1 MQADPTRPTPASTVA
16 AAAPQAWRLFLPYL
30 RPHRAGLIA
39 HAAAAALLSLSVLPV
54 LWLVRLVFDR
64 AIPQLDIG
72 LLFIVGA
79 GIVLIR
85 LAVIGVSLLLRRRVV
100 HMIKSAVLG
109 LREDLLSRIYANTRE
124 GLSRNEIDRLQN
136 RIVQESERIDVVCS
150 GALSNVLPAI
160 FSSLALF
167 SVLLVYSPILVLL
180 VALVVPALWA
190 VARLTNR
197 GVRRDVAHFQSA
209 FEAFNKGVSFVLRQI
224 DLTRAQGYEREEL
237 ARQKAHLRR
246 LAQDGEQMS
255 WSFAVH
261 GQMQTAVTGVAGIV
275 LLVFGGLQVAQGR
288 LTIGELLAFYFGATL
303 LNGAMSTVSRGSAEI
318 VSAGLS
324 MDKLAALLEPDPRAV
339 YSGSGQI
346 AFAGGFELRGVA
358 FAYPE
363 APVLQGLDLKVAPG
377 ERVAIIGANGS
388 GKTTLL
394 HMLLGLVRPHAG
406 SVRSGGQAYE
416 DLDTSALRRQI
427 GVVMQQSGF
436 FFGSVRSNLCYGS
449 PDVPE
454 ETMFAAA
461 RLAGA
466 HDFIS
471 ALALG
476 YDTIVGDSGTTLSG
490 GECQRIAIA
499 RALLRSPRA
508 LIFDEPTNHLDVQAV
523 AELMHALARLEDAPT
538 IILVSHDARV
548 LDMVHRT
555 YELRNGRLASVPPPA
570 AAPAPAPATALS
582 PAPAPAAMPVA
593 A

>member
-1 MQADPTRPTPASTVA
+1 MSADPLQHA
-16 AAAPQAWRLFLPYL
+16 AAERRPWQLFLPYL
-30 RPHRAGLIA
+30 RPHRTGLLL

-85 LAVIGVSLLLRRRVV
+85 LAVIGVSLFLRRRVV

-136 RIVQESERIDVVCS
+136 RIVQESERIDVVCN
-150 GALSNVLPAI
+150 GALSNVLPAV

-167 SVLLVYSPILVLL
+167 TVLLIYSPLLVLL
-180 VALVVPALWA
+180 VALVVPALWGA
-190 VARLTNR
+190 ARLTNR
-197 GVRRDVAHFQSA
+197 GVRRDVAHFQAA

-224 DLTRAQGYEREEL
+224 DLTRAQGVEREEL

-246 LAQDGEQMS
+246 LTEDGEQMS

-261 GQMQTAVTGVAGIV
+261 GQMQSAVTGVAGIV

-303 LNGAMSTVSRGSAEI
+303 LNGAMSTVSRGSADI

-324 MDKLAALLEPDPRAV
+324 MDKLGALLEPDPRAV
-339 YSGSGQI
+339 YTGSGLI
-346 AFAGGFELRGVA
+346 DFDGGVELEGVS
-358 FAYPE
+358 FGYPE
-363 APVLQGLDLKVAPG
+363 APVLQGLDLKIAPG

-394 HMLLGLVRPHAG
+394 QMLLGLVRPHAG
-406 SVRSGGQAYE
+406 MVRSGGHAYE
-416 DLDTSALRRQI
+416 TLDTSALRRQI

-436 FFGSVRSNLCYGS
+436 FFGTVRSNLCYGN

-454 ETMFAAA
+454 DKVIAAA
-461 RLAGA
+461 KLAGA
-466 HDFIS
+466 HDFIT
-471 ALALG
+471 ALPLG
-476 YDTIVGDSGTTLSG
+476 YETIVGDSGTTLSG

-523 AELMHALARLEDAPT
+523 AELMQALARLKDSPT
-538 IILVSHDARV
+538 IILVSHDTRV
-548 LDMVHRT
+548 LDLVHRT
-555 YELRNGRLASVPPPA
+555 YELRDGRLARVPPPA
-570 AAPAPAPATALS
+570 AEPAPAPVALQI
-582 PAPAPAAMPVA
+582 AA
-593 A
+593 